1 MERRTLLAS
10 AAIVFSGCAT
20 GGGESEANPGQND
33 EGSGTETGQELEG
46 ELLVED
52 GSALGETSFNVQLD
66 TSGRLLVSVD
76 VMRRGPAAVTVSDS
90 ENESIATKEISAP
103 GGKMETNT
111 MESGAYR
118 VTVADA
124 AAKVNIARR

>member
-1 MERRTLLAS
+1 M
-10 AAIVFSGCAT
+10 
-20 GGGESEANPGQND
+20 
-33 EGSGTETGQELEG
+33 
-46 ELLVED
+46 
-52 GSALGETSFNVQLD
+52 
-66 TSGRLLVSVD
+66 VSVD